1 MTKNKEILEI
11 FSRIMSS
18 GSSSPVKIAAIHW
31 LVLLIFWWKKEGNSQ
46 VRSDLTSLFCCC
58 HFTNFFF
65 LLWIVLW
72 VLCTFF
78 YNWTKWRENRRK
90 ISEHTNFD
98 SLTEIK
104 CTAEIYYRTMTVIW
118 ISLIRMVVLI
128 LLIVH

>member
-1 MTKNKEILEI
+1 MNNEILEI
-11 FSRIMSS
+11 LSRIKLWFFLPRKNSCHS
-18 GSSSPVKIAAIHW
+18 LTRATYF
-31 LVLLIFWWKKEGNSQ
+31 LVKKEGNSQ

-128 LLIVH
+128 LLIVK